1 MFWLERTSE
10 RHLGTILSVNSEGLS
25 MSDYQSSCIN
35 IYAFAHQKHQ
45 VLLHFV
51 HIHRGSVDHP
61 KKQAIYFARSLGC
74 WFAMLLWMEHPCNR
88 KPPISSTIFVTLAG
102 ETPVCVLLLGSLP
115 WHSPWK
121 FTGTQKE
128 RIVCQPSFFRGYV
141 KLRGCIY
148 KPMQGFVHQWCHH
161 SDHGDWWS

>member
-1 MFWLERTSE
+1 M
-10 RHLGTILSVNSEGLS
+10 HLHIR
-25 MSDYQSSCIN
+25 N
-35 IYAFAHQKHQ
+35 IKCFFT
-45 VLLHFV
+45 FV

-61 KKQAIYFARSLGC
+61 KKQAMYFARSLGC

-128 RIVCQPSFFRGYV
+128 RIIFQPSFFRGELLNFGGVYINRCRV
-141 KLRGCIY
+141 LSINDVITVTMVIG
-148 KPMQGFVHQWCHH
+148 
-161 SDHGDWWS
+161 DHKSTTHAGKQPLNRNPCATGSL